1 MQNHIK
7 LVTSPDDFN
16 TKKQRYAT
24 DTKQKYLIRSII
36 HCLCFMFL
44 CPRPNIPDYTYMKII
59 LNRINEFKT
68 YTVNSLKRERERG
81 GGGEKEEKERRG
93 VVVGGN

>member
-1 MQNHIK
+1 
-7 LVTSPDDFN
+7 
-16 TKKQRYAT
+16 
-24 DTKQKYLIRSII
+24 
-36 HCLCFMFL
+36 
-44 CPRPNIPDYTYMKII
+44 MKII

-93 VVVGGN
+93 GVVGGN